1 MSRLESPGFFPI
13 MFPITVSPMSGLKR
27 VLGLWDLV
35 LLNVVAITGLRW
47 WLTSA
52 SGYGYGAL
60 PLWLLAL
67 VAFFIPSGLAVI
79 DLTTRYP
86 EEGGIYAW
94 TKRAFGDGHGFI
106 SGWCLWTNNLFYF
119 PTLLVFVAGNLL
131 FTLGSRFA
139 HLEQSSALMGS
150 LSLVIFWF
158 VILVNVRGL
167 SYGRWINNIG
177 AVGTWVPATLLIL
190 LGVYAL
196 LRFEPATPVDV
207 GSFIPL
213 FDWNTVGFFSL
224 ICFAL
229 SGLEVAS
236 MMGEEIVEPRRNVP
250 RAIFISGGIITGIYL
265 LGTAALLI
273 ALPREEIGLLSG
285 AAYAIAAVQEKMG
298 LGFLAGVSALLIGI
312 GGLGGISAWLAGC
325 SRIPYVAGIDRYL
338 PETFGKIHPRYGSPY
353 VAILVTGLASS
364 AVIPLTFVGAKVE
377 EAYQILIFI
386 TAIIYFIPYLYLFAS
401 LIKLAFDGSPRPEGS
416 IPVPGGAAG
425 ASIVGLVGLL
435 TTLTAVVFALI
446 PPENADP
453 FWFPVKVIGGC
464 AVVILLGW
472 ILYARGGKGKAAA

>member
-1 MSRLESPGFFPI
+1 ML
-13 MFPITVSPMSGLKR
+13 PITVSPMSGLKR

-79 DLTTRYP
+79 DLTSRYP

-119 PTLLVFVAGNLL
+119 PTLLIFIAGNLL
-131 FTLGSRFA
+131 FTLGPDFA
-139 HLEQSSALMGS
+139 HLEQSPLFMAS
-150 LSLVIFWF
+150 LSLVLFWF
-158 VILVNVRGL
+158 VILVNIRGL
-167 SYGRWINNIG
+167 SYGRWITNVG
-177 AVGTWVPATLLIL
+177 ALGTWIPAMLLIV
-190 LGVYAL
+190 LGGYAL
-196 LRFEPATPVDV
+196 FRLGAATPVTEGALV
-207 GSFIPL
+207 PVF
-213 FDWNTVGFFSL
+213 TVGTLAFFSQ

-229 SGLEVAS
+229 SGLEVGS

-273 ALPREEIGLLSG
+273 ALPREEVGLLSG
-285 AAYAIAAVQEKMG
+285 AAYAIAAVQEKTG
-298 LGFLAGVSALLIGI
+298 LGFLAGASALLIGI
-312 GGLGGISAWLAGC
+312 GGLGGVSAWLAGC

-338 PETFGKIHPRYGSPY
+338 PAAFGRVHPRYGSPHI
-353 VAILVTGLASS
+353 AILATGVSS
-364 AVIPLTFVGAKVE
+364 SLIIILGFAGAQVR
-377 EAYQILIFI
+377 EAYLFLIDI
-386 TAIIYFIPYLYLFAS
+386 TIIVYFIPYVYLFAA
-401 LIKLAFDGSPRPEGS
+401 LIKLARDRSPRPEGA
-416 IPVPGGAAG
+416 IPVPGGVTG
-425 ASIVGLVGLL
+425 AGLVGMLGL
-435 TTLTAVVFALI
+435 TTTLVALVFSLF
-446 PPENADP
+446 PPEGINP
-453 FWFPVKVIGGC
+453 VWFLAKVIGGC
-464 AVVILLGW
+464 AVLVLLGW
-472 ILYARGGKGKAAA
+472 ILYAGGGKGKTAA